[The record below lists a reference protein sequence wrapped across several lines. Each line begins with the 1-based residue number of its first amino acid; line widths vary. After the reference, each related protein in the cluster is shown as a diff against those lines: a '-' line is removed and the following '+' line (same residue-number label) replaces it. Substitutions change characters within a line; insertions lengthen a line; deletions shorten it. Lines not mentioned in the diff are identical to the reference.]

1 MTMMQKLNILAA
13 YKSISQAEIARLVG
27 STPQNFHQKA
37 KRETFTRQE
46 LEKIAEVLEVTYN
59 SFFELPDGTKI

>member
-1 MTMMQKLNILAA
+1 MTIMQQLNILAA
-13 YKSISQAEIARLVG
+13 HKSVSQAEIARLVG

-37 KRETFTRQE
+37 KRETFTREE
-46 LEKIAEVLEVTYN
+46 LEKIAEALGVTYH